1 MDLARHLHASGTTE
15 RIFGRP
21 LPVAVFDMDC
31 PGWEEEA
38 TRAANPPHL
47 IEDFLAWY
55 SWTARSPSPA
65 PAVLGS

>member
-1 MDLARHLHASGTTE
+1 
-15 RIFGRP
+15 
-21 LPVAVFDMDC
+21 MDC

-38 TRAANPPHL
+38 TRAANPPHP

-65 PAVLGS
+65 AAVLGS